1 MQQDKIV
8 VGLDI
13 GTTKICALVGRKNE
27 YGKLEIMGM
36 GTAVSDGVQRG
47 IVLNIDKTVEAIK
60 RAIRQAEEQSG
71 IDIGVVNVGIAGQ
84 HIKSLQ
90 HNGSITRP
98 SGDNEITQ
106 DDVNRLTADMYRLV
120 TPPGSQIIHVMP
132 QDYKV
137 DFEGGVTDP
146 VGMAGVRLEG
156 NFHIITAQSSAINNI
171 NKCVTKAGLAIS
183 DLILEPLASS
193 VSVLSDEEKEAGVA
207 LVDIGGGTTD
217 LAVFKDGI
225 IRHAAVLPFGGN
237 VITQDIKQGCNV
249 TPNQAEQL
257 KVKFG
262 KAIAEEASD
271 YEIVS
276 IPGLPNRPPKEVS
289 LKNLAYIIEARMSE
303 IIELVY
309 AEIYRMG
316 LHEHLSAGIVL
327 TGGGSQL
334 QNLEQLTEYLTG
346 LDTRIGYPN
355 QHLGKSKVEAVKS
368 PMHATG
374 VGLVLA
380 GYQAQDERNNAR
392 PGYAEEELSSYSY
405 QPAPAAPAPLAA
417 PVIPSFTA
425 APAPVVPAA
434 TVPAAPEEPKAPK
447 GPSKFGSYLGD
458 ITRKLK
464 GILID
469 DFDDKQY

>member
-27 YGKLEIMGM
+27 YGKLEILGM
-36 GTAVSDGVQRG
+36 GKAVSEGVQRG
-47 IVLNIDKTVEAIK
+47 VVLNIDKTVDAIK

-146 VGMAGVRLEG
+146 IGMAGVRLEG
-156 NFHIITAQSSAINNI
+156 NFHIITAQSAAINNI
-171 NKCVTKAGLAIS
+171 NKCVTKAGLAIA

-207 LVDIGGGTTD
+207 LIDIGGGTTD

-237 VITQDIKQGCNV
+237 IITQDIKQGCNV

-355 QHLGKSKVEAVKS
+355 QHLGKGKIEAVKS

-380 GYQAQDERNNAR
+380 GYQAQDERIAR
-392 PGYAEEELSSYSY
+392 PGYGEEELAAYSY
-405 QPAPAAPAPLAA
+405 QPAAPVVAPVVPIFTPAPSVPAPAAPAATTPEPPK
-417 PVIPSFTA
+417 PVK
-425 APAPVVPAA
+425 
-434 TVPAAPEEPKAPK
+434 EQR
-447 GPSKFGSYLGD
+447 GLKFLGD